1 MQHEQVEEVL
11 VAIRRI
17 IRAIDLQ
24 SRKLVQSHGL
34 TGPQALVLKEAGR
47 AQPLTAGELAAK
59 VNLSQATITD
69 IVKRLE
75 KRGLLSRERSQT
87 DKRRIIISLSEQG
100 RELVAQSPPLLQERF
115 STRFAEL
122 KDWEQ
127 NQLLYAVQRLA
138 AMMDADE
145 IDASPVLA
153 SGSMR
158 ATAEAVVEMLVDD
171 EGEPDQ
177 DEED

>member
-1 MQHEQVEEVL
+1 MQQDQFDEVL
-11 VAIRRI
+11 IAIRRI

-47 AQPLTAGELAAK
+47 GRPLTAGELATQ
-59 VNLSQATITD
+59 VSLSQATITD

-75 KRGLLSRERSQT
+75 GRELLVRERSSD
-87 DKRRIIISLSEQG
+87 DKRQIIITLTEKGRALIARSL
-100 RELVAQSPPLLQERF
+100 PLLQEQFEQRF
-115 STRFAEL
+115 LEL
-122 KDWEQ
+122 KNWEQ

-138 AMMDADE
+138 ALMNADD
-145 IDASPVLA
+145 IDASPVLT

-158 ATAEAVVEMLVDD
+158 ASPEAVEQVTGD
-171 EGEPDQ
+171 EDINK
-177 DEED
+177 

>member
-1 MQHEQVEEVL
+1 MQQEQFDEVL

-24 SRKLVQSHGL
+24 SRRLVQSHGL

-47 AQPLTAGELAAK
+47 GRPLTAGELANN
-59 VNLSQATITD
+59 VSLSQATITD

-75 KRGLLSRERSQT
+75 GRGLLLRERSED
-87 DKRRIIISLSEQG
+87 DKRRTIISLTAEGQA
-100 RELVAQSPPLLQERF
+100 LVARSLPLLQEAFEERF
-115 STRFAEL
+115 MQL

-127 NQLLYAVQRLA
+127 NQLLYSVQRLA
-138 AMMDADE
+138 SLMDAED

-153 SGSMR
+153 SGSVR
-158 ATAEAVVEMLVDD
+158 ASAEAV
-171 EGEPDQ
+171 
-177 DEED
+177 EEVMVPEK

>member
-1 MQHEQVEEVL
+1 MNHEQFDDVL

-34 TGPQALVLKEAGR
+34 TGPQALVLKEVGR
-47 AQPLTAGELAAK
+47 GKPLTAGELASN
-59 VNLSQATITD
+59 VSLSQATITD

-75 KRGLLSRERSQT
+75 GRGLLIRQRSDE
-87 DKRRIIISLSEQG
+87 DKRSINITLTTEGQAV
-100 RELVAQSPPLLQERF
+100 VAQSLPLLQEQFERRF
-115 STRFAEL
+115 MEL

-127 NQLLYAVQRLA
+127 SQLLYAVQRLA
-138 AMMDADE
+138 ALMNAED
-145 IDASPVLA
+145 IDASPVLT

-158 ATAEAVVEMLVDD
+158 ASAEAV
-171 EGEPDQ
+171 
-177 DEED
+177 EEVIMPNNMDNGGD

>member
-1 MQHEQVEEVL
+1 MQQNHFDEV
-11 VAIRRI
+11 VIAIRRI

-34 TGPQALVLKEAGR
+34 TGPQALVLREAGR
-47 AQPLTAGELAAK
+47 GRPLTAGELANN
-59 VNLSQATITD
+59 VSLSQATITD

-75 KRGLLSRERSQT
+75 SRDLLVRERSSD
-87 DKRRIIISLSEQG
+87 DKRRIIITLTEKGRAIVAHSL
-100 RELVAQSPPLLQERF
+100 PLLQEQFQQRF
-115 STRFAEL
+115 MEL

-138 AMMDADE
+138 ALMNADD
-145 IDASPVLA
+145 IDASPVLI

-158 ATAEAVVEMLVDD
+158 ASAEVVERAIGSDD
-171 EGEPDQ
+171 DNR
-177 DEED
+177 